1 MIFDKTGT
9 LTEGRFGVASVV
21 PLGKEMG
28 EAEVLRLA
36 AGLESSSEHPIA
48 KGILRGA
55 KERGIGIPV
64 ATDFRNLP
72 GEGARAVIEGR
83 NVEVV
88 SPGTLR
94 RRGIDIADPRVAA
107 EQEAG
112 RTVVFVV
119 ADGAIT
125 GAVAL
130 ADVVRPES
138 REAVRQL
145 KALGLRC
152 MMLTGDARPVA
163 EQVGRELGLDEVR
176 AEVLPHQKSEAVKA
190 IQAKG
195 LTVAMVGDGVND
207 APALVQS
214 DLGIAIGAGTD
225 VAAEAADIVLV
236 RNDPRDVVAIL
247 ALARATYARMA
258 QNLAWATGYNV
269 IAIPLAAGAGI
280 PWGLLLTP
288 AAGAALMSL
297 STVVVALNARLL
309 GRQGERRLAA
319 LRQDIARRHA
329 RTAA

>member
-1 MIFDKTGT
+1 
-9 LTEGRFGVASVV
+9 
-21 PLGKEMG
+21 
-28 EAEVLRLA
+28 
-36 AGLESSSEHPIA
+36 
-48 KGILRGA
+48 
-55 KERGIGIPV
+55 
-64 ATDFRNLP
+64 
-72 GEGARAVIEGR
+72 
-83 NVEVV
+83 VEI
-88 SPGTLR
+88 R
-94 RRGIDIADPRVAA
+94 DARVAA
-107 EQEAG
+107 EQDAG
-112 RTVVFVV
+112 RTVVFVTANGAV
-119 ADGAIT
+119 A

-145 KALGLRC
+145 RALGLRC

-176 AEVLPHQKSEAVKA
+176 AEVLPHQKAEVVQS
-190 IQAKG
+190 IQGRG

-207 APALVQS
+207 APALAQS

-269 IAIPLAAGAGI
+269 VAIPLAAGIGV
-280 PWGLLLTP
+280 PWGVLLTP
-288 AAGAALMSL
+288 AVGAALMSL
-297 STVVVALNARLL
+297 STVVVAINARLL

-319 LRQDIARRHA
+319 LRAEVNGGPG
-329 RTAA
+329 